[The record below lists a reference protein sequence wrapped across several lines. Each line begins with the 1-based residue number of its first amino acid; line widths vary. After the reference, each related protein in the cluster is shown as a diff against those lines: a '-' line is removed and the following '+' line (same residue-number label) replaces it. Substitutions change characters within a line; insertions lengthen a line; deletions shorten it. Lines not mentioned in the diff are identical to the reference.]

1 MEANSVKK
9 KDMVASVGLIA
20 TAIGSLVKI
29 LKTVP
34 GLAGWFTS
42 LLKRRKRVYILMVG
56 IGQGTGPEDIKDFKD
71 QLREVAEGKA
81 NCIVT
86 PFDVRLLEVKGDP
99 EGLIVFEKPSIP

>member
-1 MEANSVKK
+1 MEANPVKK

-42 LLKRRKRVYILMVG
+42 LFKRRKRVNILMVEMNQV
-56 IGQGTGPEDIKDFKD
+56 IGPEDIKDFKD
-71 QLREVAEGKA
+71 QLRAVAEGKA

-86 PFDVRLLEVKGDP
+86 PLVVHLLEVKGDP
-99 EGLIVFEKPSIP
+99 EGILFFEKPTTP